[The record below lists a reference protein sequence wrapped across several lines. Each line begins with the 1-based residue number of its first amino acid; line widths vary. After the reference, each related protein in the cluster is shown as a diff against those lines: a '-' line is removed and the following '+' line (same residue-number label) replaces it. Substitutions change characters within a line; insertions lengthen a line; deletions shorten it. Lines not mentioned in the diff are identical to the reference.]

1 MSIDHFN
8 HVTINTAHSSKSH
21 RADVPPE
28 AMIVMRKWLSEAIQ
42 SDDAYPLPV
51 PALSNFS
58 YQVSVLGSGGLIAT
72 VFAPA
77 APHIAGQPYHG
88 DVLPLVTF
96 CLITNQKHSIKTWD
110 SLKNAFGHLMQKDLK
125 LPHTPWL
132 AVAAHPSTP
141 VMTGNYQDTMSW
153 LADFERCVA

>member
-8 HVTINTAHSSKSH
+8 HVTLNTAHSAKSH

-51 PALSNFS
+51 PALSHFS
-58 YQVSVLGSGGLIAT
+58 CQVSVLGSGGLIAT

-77 APHIAGQPYHG
+77 APH
-88 DVLPLVTF
+88 
-96 CLITNQKHSIKTWD
+96 
-110 SLKNAFGHLMQKDLK
+110 
-125 LPHTPWL
+125 TPWL

-141 VMTGNYQDTMSW
+141 AMTGNYQDTMSW
-153 LADFERCVA
+153 LADFERCVAWAWISQQDHD